1 MSTDIFACL
10 LIYLLK
16 QKPGKGYLELI
27 YWDVL
32 QVITHW
38 QMIEIEK
45 KNYSYDLFVYVFP
58 KKDSLQLSQLHA
70 CAQNP

>member
-45 KNYSYDLFVYVFP
+45 KKLF
-58 KKDSLQLSQLHA
+58 L
-70 CAQNP
+70 